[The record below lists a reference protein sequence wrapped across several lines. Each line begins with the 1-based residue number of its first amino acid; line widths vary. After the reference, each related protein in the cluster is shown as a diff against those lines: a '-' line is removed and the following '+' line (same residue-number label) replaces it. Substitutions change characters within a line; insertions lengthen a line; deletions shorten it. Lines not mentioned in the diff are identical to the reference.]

1 MCGLC
6 ALTLL
11 AVCSLCYAE
20 NTVHS
25 ALGGRMGA
33 RLSPLHQRTAQ
44 PACLPAD
51 SPARLPA
58 VSTALQVDKALVNV
72 GAMFLETVK
81 GRVSTEVDPRI
92 AFDTGQCQ
100 C

>member
-1 MCGLC
+1 MLKIQC
-6 ALTLL
+6 
-11 AVCSLCYAE
+11 
-20 NTVHS
+20 TVHLGAGWGPACHPCIS
-25 ALGGRMGA
+25 ALPN
-33 RLSPLHQRTAQ
+33 L

-72 GAMFLETVK
+72 GAMFHETVK